1 VPCHDIRHG
10 AQKKLAYRVRE
21 RLVRVIKAKKN
32 AKLELKIPFTTRKDP
47 FIGRGGL
54 DRPEPIL
61 KLSRVRSLTMGLE
74 SALVLPAFQNDKP
87 TTVCALRRMPHYL
100 IVGFF
105 RPGVRSMSTLAAGL

>member
-1 VPCHDIRHG
+1 MPCHDIRHG

-54 DRPEPIL
+54 DRPEPIS
-61 KLSRVRSLTMGLE
+61 KLSRVRSLTMGLK
-74 SALVLPAFQNDKP
+74 SALVLPAFQNNMIESAEAAASFKCDFD
-87 TTVCALRRMPHYL
+87 ARYASGE
-100 IVGFF
+100 I
-105 RPGVRSMSTLAAGL
+105 LAAGAGR